1 MHMKSRKTTT
11 PARRAS
17 TGPATRSATRSA
29 KSTKSAKGAKNGKN
43 AKNAKNAKSAKSAKS
58 AKERPTTRKAKAK
71 PTAKSVKAQS
81 AMAKPAM
88 RKAKAKRTP
97 ANGAT
102 GSEHDRK
109 PMPETRKSGS
119 SARRKAAATRPP
131 GAEPE
136 EPQGATSR
144 AAEVV
149 AGDRDPSDDAR
160 DARLRDEL
168 LEEAGRSPLDR
179 HRERLTPVEAED
191 EGVKEQDDA
200 EAEAEVRQQALDEQ
214 EVPDERLER
223 P

>member
-1 MHMKSRKTTT
+1 
-11 PARRAS
+11 
-17 TGPATRSATRSA
+17 
-29 KSTKSAKGAKNGKN
+29 
-43 AKNAKNAKSAKSAKS
+43 
-58 AKERPTTRKAKAK
+58 
-71 PTAKSVKAQS
+71 
-81 AMAKPAM
+81 MAKPAM